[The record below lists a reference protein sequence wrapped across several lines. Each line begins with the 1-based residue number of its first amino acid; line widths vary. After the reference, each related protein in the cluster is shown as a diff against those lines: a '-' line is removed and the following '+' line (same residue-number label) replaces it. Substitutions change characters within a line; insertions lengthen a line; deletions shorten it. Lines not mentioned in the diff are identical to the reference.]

1 MALKTGVFGDATTPS
16 GRFGQYLWASPAQC
30 LDYSTVHTQTPY
42 QNESKLLWDTIH
54 AFPDLHIHGE
64 WMREN
69 DQLKNDIIENWFP
82 LYGDGEVTSGTYK
95 RAGKRKH
102 FKEVDIDEWI
112 ALGRID
118 AALKNDRMLDTSLS
132 IVARSD
138 DVE

>member
-1 MALKTGVFGDATTPS
+1 
-16 GRFGQYLWASPAQC
+16 
-30 LDYSTVHTQTPY
+30 
-42 QNESKLLWDTIH
+42 
-54 AFPDLHIHGE
+54 
-64 WMREN
+64 MREN

-82 LYGDGEVTSGTYK
+82 FYGVGEVTSGTYK
-95 RAGKRKH
+95 RAGNRKH

>member
-1 MALKTGVFGDATTPS
+1 MLSHQQLCK
-16 GRFGQYLWASPAQC
+16 Y
-30 LDYSTVHTQTPY
+30 
-42 QNESKLLWDTIH
+42 
-54 AFPDLHIHGE
+54 HIITMIG
-64 WMREN
+64 
-69 DQLKNDIIENWFP
+69 
-82 LYGDGEVTSGTYK
+82 
-95 RAGKRKH
+95 